1 MAATAFLIAAALL
14 GPARA
19 AVVELSCSD
28 NATCF
33 ENLAND
39 FVRSVRQQK
48 TVRLFDTLLVEPL
61 NTRQARS
68 SEGLLESIFNH
79 NAFSF
84 DWSPYTFR
92 IWKDQ
97 NRNDGAL
104 DFEVWESRT
113 AKDVSEELPKKSKSK
128 VEEEEEEED
137 VTKQT
142 PKPKPNAK
150 GPFRRRR
157 AKKKIIQA
165 VIPMLFGMK
174 SSAAVIFAMGVVS
187 VLTMKAYVASKL
199 ALMVTVG
206 MAIKRLY
213 ESYSMGGLG
222 LTGGA
227 GLQNHPYLYS
237 QYPIDFPSASS
248 HAYSVS
254 GMSPQF
260 PEMYNP
266 TAMGSHQQNELL
278 PHNDASAQQS
288 QEAPSV
294 QLLNSTRAT
303 ERWDG
308 YRRHYGTSRATS
320 ESYLAYR
327 PYHH

>member
-1 MAATAFLIAAALL
+1 MTPAALLIAAALL
-14 GPARA
+14 GQARA
-19 AVVELSCSD
+19 VVHLSCSD
-28 NATCF
+28 NATCI
-33 ENLAND
+33 ENLTNE

-48 TVRLFDTLLVEPL
+48 TVRLFDALTVEPL
-61 NTRQARS
+61 GTWQKRS
-68 SEGLLESIFNH
+68 SEGLLEKILNN

-84 DWSPYTFR
+84 DWNDYTFR
-92 IWKDQ
+92 IWKAQDK
-97 NRNDGAL
+97 NDAL
-104 DFEVWESRT
+104 DLEVYESRT

-128 VEEEEEEED
+128 VEEEDEESD
-137 VTKQT
+137 KKT
-142 PKPKPNAK
+142 PVVVKGDPK
-150 GPFRRRR
+150 RRGGLMKRR
-157 AKKKIIQA
+157 AKKKIMQA

-174 SSAAVIFAMGVVS
+174 SAAAVIFAMAVVT
-187 VLTMKAYVASKL
+187 VLTLKAFIASKM

-206 MAIKRLY
+206 MAVKRLY
-213 ESYSMGGLG
+213 ESYSLG
-222 LTGGA
+222 V

-266 TAMGSHQQNELL
+266 TALGSHQQSELL
-278 PHNDASAQQS
+278 HNDASAQQS
-288 QEAPSV
+288 QQAPV
-294 QLLNSTRAT
+294 QQLLNSTRAT

-308 YRRHYGTSRATS
+308 YRRQYGTSRATS

-327 PYHH
+327 PYRH